1 MQRAADT
8 LDVAVMQRVAD
19 TRVVNAAVTQESHV
33 AATAAVAARSAVAV
47 VSEAAAVVV
56 VASAEAAVAVVDAE
70 AAEGANQP
78 SSHYRNTT

>member
-1 MQRAADT
+1 
-8 LDVAVMQRVAD
+8 MQRVAD
-19 TRVVNAAVTQESHV
+19 TLAVVNAADTQEPHV
-33 AATAAVAARSAVAV
+33 ADTVAAAVAARSAVAA

>member
-19 TRVVNAAVTQESHV
+19 TRVVNAAVMQEQHV
-33 AATAAVAARSAVAV
+33 AATAAVAPRSA
-47 VSEAAAVVV
+47 AAADSVEAVAAA
-56 VASAEAAVAVVDAE
+56 VASAEAVVAVVDAE